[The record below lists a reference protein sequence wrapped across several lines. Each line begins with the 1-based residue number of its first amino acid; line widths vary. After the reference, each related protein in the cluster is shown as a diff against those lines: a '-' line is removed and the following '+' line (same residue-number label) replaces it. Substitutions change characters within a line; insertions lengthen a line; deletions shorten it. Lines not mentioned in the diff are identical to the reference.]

1 MGKEWERRHSSMD
14 KKSCLKTRE
23 ISKKLAL
30 LRLTTELSPLST
42 MATVTA
48 SSVSKQSPITSDY
61 LVELLQ
67 SSEAQQ
73 LASSRVELIKYL
85 LGQLQQKSSKH
96 KFLAQVTSVIAPDQ
110 DIDLEVATSFGAVW
124 DSDRD
129 GYISVRTGDTLVT
142 VSWVFID

>member
-1 MGKEWERRHSSMD
+1 MEKNVVYRREKYE
-14 KKSCLKTRE
+14 KKNRIGVIKVHNRTFPPSF
-23 ISKKLAL
+23 
-30 LRLTTELSPLST
+30 T

-48 SSVSKQSPITSDY
+48 SSVSKQAPITSDY

-67 SSEAQQ
+67 SSDAQR
-73 LASSRVELIKYL
+73 LAGSRVDLIKYL

-96 KFLAQVTSVIAPDQ
+96 KFLAQVTSVKALDK

-124 DSDRD
+124 DNDRD
-129 GYISVRTGDTLVT
+129 GYISVKMSDTLVT

>member
-1 MGKEWERRHSSMD
+1 M
-14 KKSCLKTRE
+14 
-23 ISKKLAL
+23 
-30 LRLTTELSPLST
+30 
-42 MATVTA
+42 
-48 SSVSKQSPITSDY
+48 
-61 LVELLQ
+61 VELLQ

-129 GYISVRTGDTLVT
+129 GYISVRMGDTLVT